1 MCFLMN
7 TEMICVYISMR
18 RDEQKRIKIRME
30 SKYEIVKRSN

>member
-18 RDEQKRIKIRME
+18 RDEPKRIKIEPRNR
-30 SKYEIVKRSN
+30 VWF